1 MMKWT
6 PPVRKAERADRE
18 GDQAGGDDRRSS
30 QMTGIEVVPGSSSG
44 QVISGS

>member
-6 PPVRKAERADRE
+6 PPVRRERAPMGR
-18 GDQAGGDDRRSS
+18 AMRPAAMTAVS
-30 QMTGIEVVPGSSSG
+30 QMIGIEVVPGSSSG